1 MVAWLTQKMMWR
13 GYYCRDNPIIISNM
27 ISCGWRKI
35 QFAVWNAAAETAAA
49 LAVAAVAAVAGL
61 RCSPLQFHLSAQQQ
75 GRTRQLFTGYY
86 KTLAQPRLYI
96 EIKRVIVEFMQ
107 TLNYLSDLFF
117 HFLTCSLVSVT
128 HIVRFRI
135 ERSFFTFFV
144 FTFFSVRDVL
154 PVLIC
159 KL

>member
-1 MVAWLTQKMMWR
+1 MRLTKDPVCCLK
-13 GYYCRDNPIIISNM
+13 Y
-27 ISCGWRKI
+27 
-35 QFAVWNAAAETAAA
+35 AAAETAAA

-61 RCSPLQFHLSAQQQ
+61 RCSPLQFRLSAQQQ

-135 ERSFFTFFV
+135 ERSFFDFFCIHFLLGEGCFACADLQIV
-144 FTFFSVRDVL
+144 NLQFCTYKIPS
-154 PVLIC
+154 P
-159 KL
+159 